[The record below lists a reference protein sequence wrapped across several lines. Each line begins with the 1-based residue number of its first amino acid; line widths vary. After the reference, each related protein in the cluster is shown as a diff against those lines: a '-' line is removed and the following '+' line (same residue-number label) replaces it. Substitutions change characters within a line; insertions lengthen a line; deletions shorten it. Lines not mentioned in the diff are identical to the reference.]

1 MALTL
6 REKLHKDL
14 LLLDGAFGTYLASS
28 GQEFEGSSSHGGCME
43 YLSISSPKIVSG
55 IHADYL
61 EAGADAVETNTF
73 GGNVLKLGEYGLAER
88 SYEINLAAVKI
99 ARKEADRFSTPKWP
113 RYVIGTMGPTG
124 KLPSS
129 TDAELGNIS
138 YVELKDIFYAQARAI
153 IDGGADAVLIETGQ
167 DMLEMKAAVNGA
179 RRAMLE
185 RKKDIVI
192 FTHSTLANNGRML
205 LGTEVSAF
213 MAVMGNIGS
222 DVIGLNCSTGPVEM
236 ESAIAVLSAGAPCF
250 VSCVPNAGLPVED
263 KGKTVFPLSPE
274 EMADIM
280 SDLAVKYRLDVVGG
294 CCGTTPG
301 HIKAIRKKT
310 AKYSKRRIP
319 QKNYYASSYRGFDP
333 DVKPRPIKVGER
345 MNTQGSRKMKAMLE
359 REDYDGI
366 VDLGKIQEKQGSDAL
381 DLCVALTERSTEMK
395 DAVILTRRLAESVEV
410 PLMIDSTD
418 ADVVEKALECYPGA
432 AFINSAN
439 LEDGGEK
446 ARRIFSLAK
455 EHGSFVVCLSIDE
468 KGMAVT
474 VDKKVEVAGRIY
486 KMATEEFA
494 MEPGRLIF
502 DLLTFTLGTGE
513 EEYRSSARDTMDAIR
528 ILKEKYPGVLA
539 ILGVS
544 NVSFGLSGASRKVL
558 NMVFLEEALKAG
570 LDMAI
575 VNGADYIPAGEIDKT
590 ERILA
595 EKLIFSEGPEAL
607 AEFAEHF
614 SHKNT
619 VSGPVDKKVTSE
631 GPIEKRIIECVLN
644 RNSSGILPLVDEA
657 LKTYSADAVISEI
670 LMESMKQAGDRL
682 DKGEMVLPYVL
693 QAAEVMKKAVGYLE
707 KDLSDNKVPGRGKVI
722 LATVEGDVHDIGKN
736 LVKMLLVNNGFSVID
751 LGKQVSVQEIIER
764 AKKEKPDA
772 IGLSALLV
780 STSRHMRTCV
790 KAMHEAGL
798 EYPIMVGGAPV
809 NENFAG
815 DIARVAENDLYRG
828 GVFYAKDAFTGLRIM
843 KALVEK
849 SEKSRIL
856 AEYHEKN
863 RAGTGIHKKE
873 NIPPSKASYKENG
886 FQKRPGKIKEPPFYG
901 VRAVSKISADDVLE
915 YLDKKF
921 LFEVSWGGGIK
932 DGKEKERLIKGE
944 YEPVLKKIK
953 EDAIRKGWLD
963 LKAVYG
969 YFRCRIDGTKMSV
982 IGVEG
987 EELTVFDLKPGKDG
1001 RGIADH
1007 FEREDIVVFQAVTIG
1022 DKVTK
1027 AIGDLIDREENSRAF
1042 YLHGFS
1048 VNLAE
1053 ALAEYVHNR
1062 VRKELGLGK
1071 DQGKRY
1077 SPGYPI
1083 WKELEDQKKIFKLLD
1098 VTKRIGISLTQDYQ
1112 MVPEQST
1119 TAIIV
1124 HK

>member
-1 MALTL
+1 
-6 REKLHKDL
+6 
-14 LLLDGAFGTYLASS
+14 
-28 GQEFEGSSSHGGCME
+28 
-43 YLSISSPKIVSG
+43 
-55 IHADYL
+55 
-61 EAGADAVETNTF
+61 
-73 GGNVLKLGEYGLAER
+73 
-88 SYEINLAAVKI
+88 
-99 ARKEADRFSTPKWP
+99 
-113 RYVIGTMGPTG
+113 
-124 KLPSS
+124 
-129 TDAELGNIS
+129 
-138 YVELKDIFYAQARAI
+138 
-153 IDGGADAVLIETGQ
+153 
-167 DMLEMKAAVNGA
+167 
-179 RRAMLE
+179 
-185 RKKDIVI
+185 
-192 FTHSTLANNGRML
+192 
-205 LGTEVSAF
+205 
-213 MAVMGNIGS
+213 MGNIGV

-236 ESAIAVLSAGAPCF
+236 ESAIAALSSGSPCF
-250 VSCVPNAGLPVED
+250 VSCVPNAGLPVEEN
-263 KGKTVFPLSPE
+263 GKTVFPLSPE

-280 SDLAVKYRLDVVGG
+280 SDLAVKYGLDVIGG
-294 CCGTTPG
+294 CCGTTPD

-310 AKYSKRRIP
+310 AKYSKRGMP
-319 QKNYYASSYRGFDP
+319 KKNYYASSYRGFDLGAR
-333 DVKPRPIKVGER
+333 PRPIKVGER
-345 MNTQGSRKMKAMLE
+345 MNTQGSRKMKTMLE

-366 VDLGKIQEKQGSDAL
+366 VDLGKTQEKQGSDAL

-418 ADVVEKALECYPGA
+418 TDVIEKALECYPGT

-439 LEDGGEK
+439 LEDGGVK
-446 ARRIFSLAK
+446 AKRIFSLAK
-455 EHGSFVVCLSIDE
+455 EHGSFVVCLAIDE

-474 VDKKVEVAGRIY
+474 RDKKIEVAGRIY
-486 KMATEEFA
+486 KMATQEFA
-494 MEPGRLIF
+494 IEPGRLIF

-513 EEYRSSARDTMDAIR
+513 EEYRSSARDTLDAIK
-528 ILKEKYPGVLA
+528 ILKKKYTGALA

-575 VNGADYIPAGEIDKT
+575 VNGAEYVPAGELDAK
-590 ERILA
+590 ERVLA
-595 EKLIFSEGPEAL
+595 ENLIFSEGPEAL
-607 AEFAEHF
+607 MEFAEYF
-614 SHKNT
+614 SSKST
-619 VSGPVDKKVTSE
+619 AAATDGKKVKDE
-631 GPIEKRIIECVLN
+631 GDGPIEKRIIECVLS

-657 LKTYSADAVISEI
+657 LKTYTADAVISDI

-707 KDLSDNKVPGRGKVI
+707 KDLSDNKVRGRGKVI

-751 LGKQVSVQEIIER
+751 LGKQVSVQEIIEQ

-790 KAMHEAGL
+790 RAMHEAGL
-798 EYPIMVGGAPV
+798 DYPVMVGGAPV
-809 NENFAG
+809 NENFAR
-815 DIARVAENDLYRG
+815 DIARVDGDEIYRG

-849 SEKSRIL
+849 NERSGIL
-856 AEYHEKN
+856 GEYREKN
-863 RAGTGIHKKE
+863 RVSPVTQKQEKVSASKVSQTE
-873 NIPPSKASYKENG
+873 NDLP
-886 FQKRPGKIKEPPFYG
+886 KRTGKIKEPPFYG
-901 VRAVSKISADDVLE
+901 VRAVNKISADDVLE
-915 YLDKKF
+915 HLDKRF

-932 DGKEKERLIKGE
+932 DKKEKERLIKEE
-944 YEPVLKKIK
+944 YEPALEKIK
-953 EDAIRKGWLD
+953 EDAIRKGRLD

-969 YFRCRIDGTKMSV
+969 YFRCRKDGHRISV
-982 IGVEG
+982 LGEEG

-1001 RGIADH
+1001 PGIADH
-1007 FEREDIVVFQAVTIG
+1007 FEREDLVAFQAVTIG

-1062 VRKELGLGK
+1062 IRKELGLGK
-1071 DQGKRY
+1071 DRGKRY

-1083 WKELEDQKKIFKLLD
+1083 WKELEDQKKIFKILD
-1098 VTKRIGISLTQDYQ
+1098 VTKRIGISLTPDNQ
-1112 MVPEQST
+1112 MIPEQST

-1124 HK
+1124 HE